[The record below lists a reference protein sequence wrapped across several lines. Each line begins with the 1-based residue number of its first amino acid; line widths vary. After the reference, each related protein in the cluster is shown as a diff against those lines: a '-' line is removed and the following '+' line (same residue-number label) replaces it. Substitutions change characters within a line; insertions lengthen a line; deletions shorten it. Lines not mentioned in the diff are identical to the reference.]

1 MRGGQL
7 ERDAFG
13 RAVEQVFDG
22 ERQVRLEI
30 LAARREGFLRVAA
43 EVLSGIGLVLS
54 VPLTTG
60 VAALTVGSA
69 VAAAS
74 ASATPRRA
82 KPAHDHDHG

>member
-1 MRGGQL
+1 MGAGHSHGPAADLDLSR
-7 ERDAFG
+7 
-13 RAVEQVFDG
+13 
-22 ERQVRLEI
+22 
-30 LAARREGFLRVAA
+30 AARLG
-43 EVLSGIGLVLS
+43 SIGLVLS